1 LAFINLYLLG
11 EKKMSAN
18 ATAQLNGRPQRKQL
32 SEQLDRLDT
41 IIDALAEAL
50 PGAVADACKE
60 GARAAVK
67 DAIVEILTNAEFQ
80 SLLGKVRPE
89 IVIPV
94 PASTPGQTSA
104 SRKSNH
110 WERFKSKI
118 AAVRDAVSSTATKV
132 KDAIVGRCN
141 AARDTVVAVGTA
153 AGEMIPVKR
162 ILLTGLGVGLVVGVA
177 CMVMPQT
184 VAAGVSAL
192 TATCTSIAMQ
202 TGNWLKRV
210 GRRFCLVT

>member
-1 LAFINLYLLG
+1 MT
-11 EKKMSAN
+11 MSAT
-18 ATAQLNGRPQRKQL
+18 ATMNGRPQRKQL
-32 SEQLDRLDT
+32 SDQLDRLDT

-50 PGAVADACKE
+50 PSAVADACKE

-67 DAIVEILTNAEFQ
+67 DAIVEIMTNAEFH
-80 SLLGKVRPE
+80 SLIGKIRPE
-89 IVIPV
+89 T
-94 PASTPGQTSA
+94 ASTVATSVPEQTPLPQ
-104 SRKSNH
+104 KLNH
-110 WERFKSKI
+110 WHRFKAKI
-118 AAVRDAVSSTATKV
+118 AAARDAVCSAATRV
-132 KDAIVGRCN
+132 REAIVGRCN

-177 CMVMPQT
+177 CLVMPQT

-210 GRRFCLVT
+210 SRRFCLVT

>member
-1 LAFINLYLLG
+1 
-11 EKKMSAN
+11 
-18 ATAQLNGRPQRKQL
+18 LNGRPQRKQL

-89 IVIPV
+89 IVN
-94 PASTPGQTSA
+94 PAPTPGQTA
-104 SRKSNH
+104 ISRRPNH

-153 AGEMIPVKR
+153 AGEMIPIKR

-177 CMVMPQT
+177 CLVMPQT